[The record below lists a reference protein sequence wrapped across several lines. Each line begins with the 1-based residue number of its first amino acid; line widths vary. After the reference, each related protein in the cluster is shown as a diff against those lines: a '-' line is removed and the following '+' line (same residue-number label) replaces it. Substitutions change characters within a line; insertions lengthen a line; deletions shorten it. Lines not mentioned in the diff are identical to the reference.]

1 LTLQWQIRLAS
12 RRPKGRRYNID
23 DKVMG
28 LILNKQ
34 SGKAYRTLSKIFCFP
49 SKKTLSNLLQRIPID
64 SGYNEAIFDNLK
76 ANVRQLSERERKC
89 IVMFDEV
96 SIEPHVYIGS

>member
-1 LTLQWQIRLAS
+1 MW
-12 RRPKGRRYNID
+12 
-23 DKVMG
+23 
-28 LILNKQ
+28 
-34 SGKAYRTLSKIFCFP
+34 FCFP

-96 SIEPHVYIGS
+96 SIEPHVLRDMWMWARHAPVIPLQTMIWYLWLGV